1 MKGTGIGWAHHTW
14 NPWIGC
20 NEVSAECEGC
30 YARTDAEKKGH
41 DFNAVHPSQT
51 WRDPYKWNLHA
62 AREGRTA
69 LVFTCSISD
78 FFHFQADR
86 WRPRAWEIMRE
97 CSHLTWLVLTKRPE
111 RILDHLPPDWDKASG
126 YPNVWLGTTVGVRD
140 SYARMDVLRSV
151 PCQRRFLSIE
161 PLLEDLHDI
170 DLQKIDW
177 ILVGGMSGP
186 LWEDKSIEMAWAAS
200 LYDKAQSAGV
210 PYFWKQISRF
220 RPEQGTNAL
229 ALYLAK
235 RDGIEVDP
243 KTVDLVREF
252 PETELPM
259 MALDRDK
266 GNRLNA
272 KQLVSI
278 GL

>member
-1 MKGTGIGWAHHTW
+1 
-14 NPWIGC
+14 
-20 NEVSAECEGC
+20 
-30 YARTDAEKKGH
+30 
-41 DFNAVHPSQT
+41 
-51 WRDPYKWNLHA
+51 
-62 AREGRTA
+62 
-69 LVFTCSISD
+69 
-78 FFHFQADR
+78 
-86 WRPRAWEIMRE
+86 
-97 CSHLTWLVLTKRPE
+97 
-111 RILDHLPPDWDKASG
+111 
-126 YPNVWLGTTVGVRD
+126 
-140 SYARMDVLRSV
+140 
-151 PCQRRFLSIE
+151 
-161 PLLEDLHDI
+161 
-170 DLQKIDW
+170 
-177 ILVGGMSGP
+177 MSGP